1 MLKSRNWFWIWFWG
15 QGMGFGYGMLEV
27 AVWVMLNSA
36 YSLDF
41 NLDFVPSGKLS
52 MTPPTQP
59 V

>member
-1 MLKSRNWFWIWFWG
+1 
-15 QGMGFGYGMLEV
+15 MGFGYGMLEV
-27 AVWVMLNSA
+27 AVWVMLNPA